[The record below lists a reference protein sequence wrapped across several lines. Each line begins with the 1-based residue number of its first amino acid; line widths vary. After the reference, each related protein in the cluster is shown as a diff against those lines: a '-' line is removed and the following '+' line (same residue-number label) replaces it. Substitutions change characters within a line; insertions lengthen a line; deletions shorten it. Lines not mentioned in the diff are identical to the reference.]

1 MKYMYELDYTNLN
14 IDKDKF
20 MDNLKELHYKD
31 PRDYYYSL
39 EEIFKRLGDLDNGEN
54 IASILDD
61 CKLIYENG
69 ISEGYGKFVFFSD
82 TLLFFHQNEG
92 LIFDRLDNLAY
103 SMGCSED
110 YPLVDLICRYSEICQ
125 AGYLSQGKK
134 YLEEFIRDPETSCNR
149 FYNMLVWLYVQDVVD
164 SLMEEDSKDLLKGA
178 IK

>member
-1 MKYMYELDYTNLN
+1 MKYMYELDYNDLD
-14 IDKDKF
+14 IDKEKF
-20 MDNLKELHYKD
+20 MANLEELHYKE

-39 EEIFKRLGDLDNGEN
+39 EAIFKRLGDLDDGEN

-61 CKLIYENG
+61 CKQIYEHG

-82 TLLFFHQNEG
+82 TLLFFYQNEE

-103 SMGCSED
+103 SIGESED
-110 YPLVDLICRYSEICQ
+110 YSLVDLICRNSRICQ
-125 AGYLSQGKK
+125 AGYLSQGKE

-149 FYNMLVWLYVQDVVD
+149 FYNMLVWMYVQDVID
-164 SLMEEDSKDLLKGA
+164 TLMEEESEKLLKGA